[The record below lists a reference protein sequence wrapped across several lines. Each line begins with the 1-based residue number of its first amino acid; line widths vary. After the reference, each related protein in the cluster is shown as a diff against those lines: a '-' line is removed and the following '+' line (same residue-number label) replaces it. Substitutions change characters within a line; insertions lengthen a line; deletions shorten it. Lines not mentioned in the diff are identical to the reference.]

1 MLYLDYCATTPPL
14 DEVVDTIAEVMK
26 KHYGNPSS
34 LHRFGLEAER
44 LLGQAR
50 AVIAAALA
58 AKPDEII
65 LTSGGTES
73 NQLAIRG
80 VAGQFAKRGNHLITS
95 AVEHPSVLE
104 CFRALEDEGCR
115 VTVLPVDATGRVSV
129 DDLRDA
135 ITDETILVSLMH
147 VNNETGRVQ
156 PVEEAG
162 ELLRAY
168 PRIVFHVDAVQSAGK
183 LPLEPAAHGIDL
195 LSVSA
200 HKLRGPKGAGFLY
213 RRRGLALKPLF
224 VGGGQEFGL
233 RSGTPNVPLAVGMA
247 KAVRIAFERREQAAA
262 HLRRLRSRLV
272 RRIAAIP
279 ALRLT
284 LPAELDETAPHIVH
298 FLFPGTPA
306 EAALHA
312 LEQRGVCIS
321 SRSACSSG
329 KPEPSRVLLAM
340 GLARELAETG
350 LRVSFGEAHSEADID
365 AAGDA
370 IEQVASAMA
379 RKRGDE
385 S

>member
-14 DEVVDTIAEVMK
+14 DEVVDTIADVMK

-50 AVIAAALA
+50 AVIAASLS

-80 VAGQFAKRGNHLITS
+80 VAGQFAGRGNHLITS

-104 CFRALEDEGCR
+104 CFRALESEGFR

-129 DDLRDA
+129 DELREA
-135 ITDETILVSLMH
+135 VTSETILVSLMH
-147 VNNETGRVQ
+147 VNNETGRIQ

-183 LPLEPAAHGIDL
+183 LPLDPAAHGVDL

-247 KAVRIAFERREQAAA
+247 KAVRIAFERREHAAA
-262 HLRRLRSRLV
+262 HLGRLRRRLA
-272 RRIAAIP
+272 RRIAGIP

-284 LPAELDETAPHIVH
+284 LPEELDGMAPHMVH

-312 LEQRGVCIS
+312 LEQRGICIS

-340 GLARELAETG
+340 GLTRELAESG
-350 LRVSFGEAHSEADID
+350 LRVSFGEAHTEADID

-370 IEQVASAMA
+370 IEQVAGAMA
-379 RKRGDE
+379 RRKGGE
-385 S
+385 A

>member
-14 DEVVDTIAEVMK
+14 DEVVDTIADVMK

-34 LHRFGLEAER
+34 LHRFGLDAER

-50 AVIAAALA
+50 AVIAATLS

-80 VAGQFAKRGNHLITS
+80 VAGQFASRGNHLITS

-104 CFRALEDEGCR
+104 CFRALESEGFR

-129 DDLRDA
+129 DELREA
-135 ITDETILVSLMH
+135 ITSETILVSLMH
-147 VNNETGRVQ
+147 VNNETGRIQ

-183 LPLEPAAHGIDL
+183 LPLDPAAHGIDL

-247 KAVRIAFERREQAAA
+247 KAVRIAFERSEQAAA
-262 HLRRLRSRLV
+262 HLHRLRRRLA
-272 RRIAAIP
+272 RRIAGIP

-284 LPAELDETAPHIVH
+284 LPEELDGVAPHMVH
-298 FLFPGTPA
+298 FLFPGMPA

-312 LEQRGVCIS
+312 LEQRGICIS

-340 GLARELAETG
+340 GLTRELAESG
-350 LRVSFGEAHSEADID
+350 LRVSFGEAHTEADID

-370 IEQVASAMA
+370 IEQVAGAMA
-379 RKRGDE
+379 RRKGGE